1 MESKEPKTTITID
14 VIYDASNPPSKDAL
28 THVEIDSS
36 YLPKLKRFS
45 KELSKFNST
54 PAKPEHAKSD
64 HVCRDQVGTL
74 DSSVSETGGGLNGE
88 V

>member
-1 MESKEPKTTITID
+1 MENKEPKTTITID
-14 VIYDASNPPSKDAL
+14 VIYDASNPPSKDAI

-54 PAKPEHAKSD
+54 PAKPAATISGRKPLKSLKSKKD
-64 HVCRDQVGTL
+64 
-74 DSSVSETGGGLNGE
+74 SETGGRLNEE